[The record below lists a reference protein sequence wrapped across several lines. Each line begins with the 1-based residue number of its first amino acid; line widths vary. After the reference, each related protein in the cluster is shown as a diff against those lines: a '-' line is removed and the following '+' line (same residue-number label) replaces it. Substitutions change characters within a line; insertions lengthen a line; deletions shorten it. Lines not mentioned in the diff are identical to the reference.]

1 MFMMRATLTALLIRC
16 TKAATAIEYA
26 FIASIISIAIYAGA
40 AAIGTNVSSVFTT
53 VASRL

>member
-1 MFMMRATLTALLIRC
+1 MRATLSALLFRC

-26 FIASIISIAIYAGA
+26 FIASIISIAIYVSAT
-40 AAIGTNVSSVFTT
+40 AIGTNVSSVFST